1 MTPENQPGVHPARR
15 DLVRF
20 AALTGVATVATAA
33 TGTFVGQQTAQ
44 AADASSTV
52 FPAEYTYPTVS
63 GPSLAIWGS
72 SSLEG
77 AYAEQG
83 VPAGLKAT
91 LPALL
96 SSYLSVPVL
105 GFGRGGDTSSMIAA
119 RRGVGLSRYKL
130 VFPND
135 KIPASGSVEV
145 ALATDADVE
154 WGSSTRVPGYVGG
167 APGVLT
173 AGTTQGSLIFT
184 RTVPG
189 EEIYA
194 PSDTSAAHLYSYQEM
209 ISRACYHVIQI
220 GRNNLDEIT
229 RIQEDT
235 QRAFDMAPTR
245 TIVLGHFRAKGDL
258 PTSEQARQV
267 DTYNAWAAKT
277 FGDKF
282 MNPETFLRETT
293 QENWLRYGALAGSGA
308 WSSDKDRKA
317 YDEGKIPPTFYAT
330 DGFHLNGWGYIAIA
344 QQIYYRVTN
353 LGWF

>member
-1 MTPENQPGVHPARR
+1 MTTENQYGVRTSRR

-20 AALTGVATVATAA
+20 ATLTGVAGVATATSGA
-33 TGTFVGQQTAQ
+33 LASRQTAQ

-52 FPAEYTYPTVS
+52 FPAEYIYPTVS
-63 GPSLAIWGS
+63 GPSLALWGS
-72 SSLEG
+72 SSIEG
-77 AYAEQG
+77 VHADQS
-83 VPAGLKAT
+83 VPAGFNATPAT
-91 LPALL
+91 LL
-96 SSYLSVPVL
+96 SGYLSAPVL

-119 RRGVGLSRYKL
+119 RRGVGQSRYKL
-130 VFPND
+130 VFPD
-135 KIPASGSVEV
+135 DRVPASGTVNV
-145 ALATDADVE
+145 TLAPDTDVQ
-154 WGSSTRVPGYVGG
+154 WGASTQVPGYVGG

-173 AGTTQGSLIFT
+173 AGVAENSLLFT

-194 PSDTSAAHLYSYQEM
+194 PADTSAACLYSYQEM

-220 GRNNLDEIT
+220 GRNNMDETT

-245 TIVLGHFRAKGDL
+245 TVVLGHFRAQGDDK
-258 PTSEQARQV
+258 SSDQAKQV
-267 DTYNAWAAKT
+267 ETYNAWASKT

-282 MNPETFLRETT
+282 INPETFLRETT
-293 QENWLRYGALAGSGA
+293 QENWLRYGALAGSGV
-308 WSSDKDRKA
+308 WSSDQDRAAYKD
-317 YDEGKIPPTFYAT
+317 GKIPPTFYAT
-330 DGFHLNGWGYIAIA
+330 DGFHLNGWGYVALA

>member
-1 MTPENQPGVHPARR
+1 MTPENQPGVRTSRR

-20 AALTGVATVATAA
+20 ATLTGVATVATATA
-33 TGTFVGQQTAQ
+33 GAFVGQQAAQ

-72 SSLEG
+72 SSIEG
-77 AYAEQG
+77 VHADQS
-83 VPAGLKAT
+83 VPAGFDAT
-91 LPALL
+91 PSALL

-119 RRGVGLSRYKL
+119 RRGVGQSRYKL
-130 VFPND
+130 VFPDNRV
-135 KIPASGSVEV
+135 PASGSVNVTLVPE
-145 ALATDADVE
+145 ADVE
-154 WGSSTRVPGYVGG
+154 WGASTQIPGYVGG

-173 AGTTQGSLIFT
+173 AGAAEGSLVFT

-194 PSDTSAAHLYSYQEM
+194 PADTTAACLYSYQEM

-235 QRAFDMAPTR
+235 QRVFDMAPTR
-245 TIVLGHFRAKGDL
+245 TVVLGHFRAQGDSA
-258 PTSEQARQV
+258 TSDQAKQV

-293 QENWLRYGALAGSGA
+293 QESWLRYGALAGSGV
-308 WSSDKDRKA
+308 WSSDKDRAA
-317 YDEGKIPPTFYAT
+317 YNEGKIPPSFYAT
-330 DGFHLNGWGYIAIA
+330 DGFHLNGWGYVAIA
-344 QQIYYRVTN
+344 QQIYYRVIH